1 MEIPEQ
7 LACLYTAEL
16 TETED
21 SYTFTVPAT
30 EVEEGSV
37 TPGETLRV
45 AVLADNDVGDG
56 SDSPDDTTEETA
68 STARS
73 ETSTASQPEPPV
85 SEGETRV
92 VEIQDVG
99 DQGDGITRVERGFV
113 VIVPETDE
121 GETVEIRIE
130 TVRPNVA
137 FGTVID
143 RLDRAA

>member
-30 EVEEGSV
+30 EVEAGSV

-45 AVLADNDVGDG
+45 AVLAD
-56 SDSPDDTTEETA
+56 SDNSDNSDNADSTEKTPSTTQSA
-68 STARS
+68 SSTA
-73 ETSTASQPEPPV
+73 AQPDPPV
-85 SEGETRV
+85 SEDETRV
-92 VEIQDVG
+92 VDIEDVG

-113 VIVPETDE
+113 VIVPETEE

-143 RLDRAA
+143 RLDRAE